1 VADLAPIDRLQPCL
15 LDRLTDHEP
24 AQKVEGRNQRVI
36 SLSRF
41 KEGVLR
47 DISWLFNTQRHR
59 ATEGLDQ
66 FPQVER
72 SVMNF
77 GMRDFAG
84 MFSENHDIRQIEK
97 EISDTILFFEPRIIR
112 RTLQVKVYRD
122 EEVAT
127 QTNPHRIFFQISA
140 DLWAQPSPEKFFVKT
155 MIDLETGNCSF

>member
-1 VADLAPIDRLQPCL
+1 MADLAPIDRLQPCL
-15 LDRLTDHEP
+15 LDRLTDNEP
-24 AQKVEGRNQRVI
+24 NVKVEGRGQRVI
-36 SLSRF
+36 SLVRF

-59 ATEGLDQ
+59 DSEGLDQ
-66 FPQVER
+66 FPHVER
-72 SVMNF
+72 SVMNY
-77 GMRDFAG
+77 GMKDFAG
-84 MFSENHDIRQIEK
+84 LFSENRDIRQIER
-97 EISDTILFFEPRIIR
+97 EITETIIFFEPRIIR

-122 EEVAT
+122 DEVAT